1 LIAGGGD
8 NCVRLLPP
16 LVMTEDEA
24 RLVLERLE
32 AACAAAQAQARAPT
46 AAAS

>member
-32 AACAAAQAQARAPT
+32 AACAAAQAQAPT